1 VRAYLLS
8 RLGQTVLVVFLSL
21 TAVFF
26 LMRLGGDPVLLF
38 LPMDIQA
45 KDLTEFRERLGFNDP
60 VAVQYGRFISRA
72 IRGDFGESL
81 RYKQD
86 ALGLVLERLPATLYL
101 AVAALGLTF
110 LVAVPVGV
118 LSAVRRG
125 SLFDFFGMGAAVLG
139 QAIPGFWLG
148 LMLIYLFSVQLG
160 WLPTGGTGSARHFV
174 MPCVVLASFYAARM
188 ARLTRSSVLDTL
200 NEEFVLTA
208 RAKGLAERIVIAKHA
223 LKNSAIP
230 IVTLA
235 GLDTGQLLGGRARGA
250 VYLVAEALLIT
261 RTLSLN
267 SEGQREQDRY
277 RELAL
282 VVARA
287 QFAPVAE
294 DTVFEYYEQMGR
306 YVESGPFDID
316 PGPDLVPPT
325 DERTYNG
332 RIWLLARTTYFPDP
346 DQPPPADSPEY
357 QRALSFYESRA
368 IGANFRW
375 SWRNAGLE
383 QDLYRQTIQAS
394 DAAFRSATTTA
405 GLLLA
410 NHLLSAVD
418 AFITERLSRPRR
430 DVSIHSGFRT
440 GGHRRRYGFAVTVSI
455 GL

>member
-1 VRAYLLS
+1 MERSRAKDTRPLYSTGHARRRARAGIGYTPGVRAYLLS

-45 KDLTEFRERLGFNDP
+45 KDLTEFRQRLGFNDP
-60 VAVQYGRFISRA
+60 VAIQYGRFIGRA
-72 IRGDFGESL
+72 IGGDFGESL

-139 QAIPGFWLG
+139 QAVPGFWLG
-148 LMLIYLFSVQLG
+148 LMLIYLFSVKLG

-208 RAKGLAERIVIAKHA
+208 RAKGLAEWVVIAKHA

-235 GLDTGQLLGGRARGA
+235 GLDTGQLLGGAVITETIFAWPGLGRLTVQALLNRDFPVVLAAVFIFSVTYTLINLVVDLLYGWLDPRTRARA
-250 VYLVAEALLIT
+250 HA
-261 RTLSLN
+261 
-267 SEGQREQDRY
+267 
-277 RELAL
+277 
-282 VVARA
+282 
-287 QFAPVAE
+287 
-294 DTVFEYYEQMGR
+294 
-306 YVESGPFDID
+306 
-316 PGPDLVPPT
+316 
-325 DERTYNG
+325 
-332 RIWLLARTTYFPDP
+332 
-346 DQPPPADSPEY
+346 
-357 QRALSFYESRA
+357 
-368 IGANFRW
+368 
-375 SWRNAGLE
+375 
-383 QDLYRQTIQAS
+383 
-394 DAAFRSATTTA
+394 
-405 GLLLA
+405 
-410 NHLLSAVD
+410 
-418 AFITERLSRPRR
+418 
-430 DVSIHSGFRT
+430 
-440 GGHRRRYGFAVTVSI
+440 
-455 GL
+455 